1 MQVQQAK
8 LIASHMSIGMPFL
21 DVQQLLRTA
30 AEDLR
35 HEAMFGVSQAAWL

>member
-1 MQVQQAK
+1 MQQAK
-8 LIASHMSIGMPFL
+8 LIASHMSIGLPFL

-35 HEAMFGVSQAAWL
+35 HEEMFGVPQAGWM